1 MRPDSQRMAGPA
13 CHWRHLM
20 QMKTWENGDGALRP
34 VCGDD
39 MRARHNFQIAAI
51 IASGPGKLR
60 DQRQFSFLCHWAIT
74 DVGMPCKM
82 TAIRGIV
89 AGNLWALGKFSEIK
103 VEPVSV

>member
-1 MRPDSQRMAGPA
+1 MRPDSQRMAGPS

-39 MRARHNFQIAAI
+39 MRARHNFQITAI

-89 AGNLWALGKFSEIK
+89 DGNLWALGKFSEIK

>member
-1 MRPDSQRMAGPA
+1 
-13 CHWRHLM
+13 M
-20 QMKTWENGDGALRP
+20 QMKTWENSNRALRP
-34 VCGDD
+34 VCRDNV
-39 MRARHNFQIAAI
+39 RARHNFQITAI
-51 IASGPGKLR
+51 IASRLGKLR
-60 DQRQFSFLCHWAIT
+60 DQCQFSFLCHWAIT